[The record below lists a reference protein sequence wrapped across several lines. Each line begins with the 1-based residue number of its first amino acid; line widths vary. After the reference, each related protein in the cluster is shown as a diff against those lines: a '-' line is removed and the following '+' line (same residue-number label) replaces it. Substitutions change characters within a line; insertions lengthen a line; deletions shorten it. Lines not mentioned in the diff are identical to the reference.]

1 MTFLNQRIYLLRS
14 DFCNRPK
21 EGLNSGR
28 DSDSEEKTGPQNVSA
43 GQVIAQTNFR
53 IDLVTHIANSLEA
66 QCHDV
71 GNVNDMQTKVHLECK
86 NHFEK
91 KEDLNDVL
99 ETGRNYLSMWSL
111 KENPPKCEEEWN
123 EKDII
128 NNKFESALLPQINV
142 PKDIKINTTLTLMPT
157 KCASS

>member
-1 MTFLNQRIYLLRS
+1 
-14 DFCNRPK
+14 
-21 EGLNSGR
+21 
-28 DSDSEEKTGPQNVSA
+28 
-43 GQVIAQTNFR
+43 
-53 IDLVTHIANSLEA
+53 
-66 QCHDV
+66 
-71 GNVNDMQTKVHLECK
+71 MQTKVHLECK

-111 KENPPKCEEEWN
+111 KENPPKWEEEWN

-142 PKDIKINTTLTLMPT
+142 PKDIKTNTTLTLMPT
-157 KCASS
+157 KCASF